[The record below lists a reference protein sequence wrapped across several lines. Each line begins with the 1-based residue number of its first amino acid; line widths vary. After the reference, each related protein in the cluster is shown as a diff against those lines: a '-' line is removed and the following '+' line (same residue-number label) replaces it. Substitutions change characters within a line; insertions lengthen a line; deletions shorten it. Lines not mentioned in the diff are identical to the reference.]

1 MSIKRKLKKLV
12 DDPQQFFIDSKLVK
26 SLQVDDESKVA
37 KIIKIEK
44 NEANLKKTST
54 SFRLVVVDASVH
66 SMKLVSESKAKLDEG
81 DIASAVE
88 LSDRAVA
95 SDKNN
100 LFAYLACCRARE
112 KLEDKVFLLSYAKAA
127 YDLFPDNRLSQLNYA
142 LCSRV
147 NGLYT
152 DEIEL
157 IYTQI
162 FEKVVC
168 EDDLSEYIQYI
179 WESRAADKKVA
190 LTLIDLVQTGNYSDK
205 TVSFI
210 GAYVFDSGLKKES
223 LRLARHVIDNKSGKH
238 LKKYGLYFQYCD
250 LYYGIASSSSNVR
263 TIATLRKLES
273 GEQRLIDRI
282 NNSSR
287 VVIVG
292 NSPREIGKKQGSA
305 IDSADIVI
313 RFNNY
318 PDSASLK
325 PDYGSKC
332 DIWVR
337 SVGAWVDTRDETN
350 FKHVVVSGT
359 NLLGRGF
366 NLNHFLHYLEIET
379 EVSVFSPS
387 FHYDLIKILGGP
399 PSAGLMMLYMV
410 YRLKGRLLE
419 SDVFG
424 FGFIDQLDEG
434 VENIGKSP
442 AGARHHWQKELDVYQ
457 EMLAGVL

>member
-1 MSIKRKLKKLV
+1 MSLKRKLKKLV
-12 DDPQQFFIDSKLVK
+12 DDPHQFFIDSKLAK
-26 SLQVDDESKVA
+26 SLQTDNESKVA
-37 KIIKIEK
+37 KIIKTEK
-44 NEANLKKTST
+44 NEANLKKAST
-54 SFRLVVVDASVH
+54 SFRLFVVDASVH
-66 SMKLVSESKAKLDEG
+66 SMQLVSESKAKLDEG

-95 SDKNN
+95 SDKSN

-112 KLEDKVFLLSYAKAA
+112 KLEDKLFLLSYAKAA

-142 LCSRV
+142 RCSRA
-147 NGLYT
+147 NGLYN

-157 IYTQI
+157 IYAKI
-162 FEKVVC
+162 FETVVY

-179 WESRAADKKVA
+179 WESRAADKNVA
-190 LTLIDLVQTGNYSDK
+190 SSLIELVQAGNYSDK
-205 TVSFI
+205 TISFI
-210 GAYVFDSGLKKES
+210 GAYVFDSGLRKES
-223 LRLARHVIDNKSGKH
+223 LKLARHVIDNKSGKH
-238 LKKYGLYFQYCD
+238 LIKYGLYFEYCN
-250 LYYGIASSSSNVR
+250 LYYGIANSSSNAR
-263 TIATLRKLES
+263 TISTLRKLDS
-273 GEQRLIDRI
+273 GEQCLVDRI
-282 NNSSR
+282 ENSSR

-292 NSPREIGKKQGSA
+292 NSPREIGKKQGRT
-305 IDSADIVI
+305 IDSADVVI

-318 PDSASLK
+318 PDAASLK

-337 SVGAWVDTRDETN
+337 SVGAWVESRDESN

-366 NLNHFLHYLEIET
+366 NLNHFLHYLDIET

-387 FHYDLIKILGGP
+387 FHYDLIKLLGGP

-442 AGARHHWQKELDVYQ
+442 AGIRHHWQKELDIYQ